1 MQFFFY
7 TMGESQMGAYKF
19 SSWTI
24 HMASIVIFSTLWGV
38 GLKEWKGAGPVAI
51 RLLVLGLAVLVGST
65 MIIGYGNYLGTAN
78 LAP

>member
-1 MQFFFY
+1 
-7 TMGESQMGAYKF
+7 MGESQMGAYKF